1 MREVATPGRWIWR
14 ASGLI
19 TTAVLIF
26 VGTHLIARAGQPE
39 YAQPRSTAIRT
50 VTVPQPVTS
59 LTVQSYGAPVQV
71 TGAPVGRVQIT
82 ETLMYDAQ
90 ASGNISASPTP
101 ASAAPGGNLSASPAA
116 GPPVS
121 PVPPVPPVPPEPS
134 ALPSGA
140 PAVLQSV
147 SGGHLSLGDPECGAS
162 DCSVSFAVTVPS
174 AVTVTVDTEGGS
186 ISVSGVAGANLDSGG
201 GPVDATRI
209 SGPLTVGT
217 DGGPLRLTGLA
228 GPLSADTGG
237 GPLAALGVASATAT
251 VSTAGGGVSMVF
263 SAAPDSVTV
272 GTDGGSARLA
282 VPGGPYAL
290 TADSD
295 GGPQSIGIATD
306 PAAHRSITVMSDG
319 GPLMVGS
326 R

>member
-121 PVPPVPPVPPEPS
+121 PVPSVPPVPPEPS

-217 DGGPLRLTGLA
+217 DGGPL
-228 GPLSADTGG
+228 
-237 GPLAALGVASATAT
+237 AALGVASATAT